1 MSDTKLSII
10 VVAYNEAQHVARLQ
24 RSIRA
29 LERPDGVDVESILI
43 DGGSSDGTADAAHA
57 AGFDR
62 VEELPGANIPVCR
75 NAGARYARGKW
86 IAYVDGDCELAPDW
100 LIQAAPLLQKFPE
113 VMLGW
118 PARPP
123 DPMNRMQ
130 AAWNFH
136 WLNKNPR
143 LEQVCGR
150 DVVRHEGFRLATT
163 RNMILT
169 RSVFDQV
176 QGFNE
181 SLPTGEDTDFAFR
194 AYMAGIPVFG
204 VPELRVVHHG
214 EPNTVSKFYKQQVW
228 HANRNSYAHI
238 KRISGGKIGG
248 NAPRFALACLISIVL
263 ALAGTLMAAILRQ
276 PGALLAW
283 LAPLATVGAPALY
296 ISIKG
301 RDVRHLPMLVWLY
314 ALYGAARI
322 HDWAGLAKS
331 KASWKAPQA
340 KA

>member
-1 MSDTKLSII
+1 MLSII
-10 VVAYNEAQHVARLQ
+10 VVAFNEARHVARLQ
-24 RSIRA
+24 RSIQG
-29 LERPDGVDVESILI
+29 LERPAGVDVESILI
-43 DGGSSDGTADAAHA
+43 DGGSSDGTAEAARQ

-62 VEELPGANIPVCR
+62 VAELPGANIPVCR
-75 NAGARYARGKW
+75 NAGARYAKGKW
-86 IAYVDGDCELAPDW
+86 IAYVDGDCELATDW
-100 LIQAAPLLQKFPE
+100 LIQAEPLLRHFPE

-143 LEQVCGR
+143 LEDVCGR
-150 DVVRHEGFRLATT
+150 AVVRHEGFRLATT

-176 QGFNE
+176 NGFNE

-204 VPELRVVHHG
+204 VPELRVLHHG
-214 EPNTVSKFYKQQVW
+214 EPSSFGTFYKQQVW

-248 NAPRFALACLISIVL
+248 NAPRFALACLLSMIIAFS
-263 ALAGTLMAAILRQ
+263 GTVAA
-276 PGALLAW
+276 ALLGQVW
-283 LAPLATVGAPALY
+283 PLLGCLAPLGVVGAPAFFV
-296 ISIKG
+296 SIKG
-301 RDVRHLPMLVWLY
+301 REFRHLPMLVWLY
-314 ALYGAARI
+314 TMYGAARI
-322 HDWAGLAKS
+322 HDWAGFAQS
-331 KASWKAPQA
+331 KASWKVPRTR
-340 KA
+340 K